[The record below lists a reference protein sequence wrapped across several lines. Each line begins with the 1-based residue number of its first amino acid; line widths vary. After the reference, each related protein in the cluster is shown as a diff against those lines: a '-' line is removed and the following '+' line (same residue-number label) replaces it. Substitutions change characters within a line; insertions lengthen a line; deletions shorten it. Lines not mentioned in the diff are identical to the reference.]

1 MLSFGFLS
9 TIVSFLQ
16 WRALLWS
23 LSVYQ
28 YCTIRKHSFYLWFF
42 LHASRVQKITSFDC
56 TCLISHV
63 PMCIHNHVGV
73 FHTKKGRTA
82 KRAALFLDSFPISHY
97 VFKETCQG
105 IWNYFWR
112 HRKLPFSLIQ
122 VWSTS
127 SRFLWNI
134 DTKEVKT
141 DRPRKN
147 KAEKINTEHKFK

>member
-1 MLSFGFLS
+1 MSIFVMCVTLHLPNDNTTGNDRYLSIMLSFGFLS

-63 PMCIHNHVGV
+63 PMCMHNHVGV

-82 KRAALFLDSFPISHY
+82 KRAALFQIRFRFLIKFL
-97 VFKETCQG
+97 
-105 IWNYFWR
+105 
-112 HRKLPFSLIQ
+112 RKLVRLSEIIPDDIENCPL
-122 VWSTS
+122 V
-127 SRFLWNI
+127 
-134 DTKEVKT
+134 
-141 DRPRKN
+141 
-147 KAEKINTEHKFK
+147 